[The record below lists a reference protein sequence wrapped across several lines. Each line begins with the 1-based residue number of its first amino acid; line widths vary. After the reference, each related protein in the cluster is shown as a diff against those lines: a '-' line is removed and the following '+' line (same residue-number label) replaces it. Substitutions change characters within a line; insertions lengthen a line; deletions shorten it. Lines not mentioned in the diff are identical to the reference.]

1 MIGVVGEDAD
11 GQLIPYFITQTELGH
26 RDKDPSESGNGEDN
40 LNDQD
45 TQDSSGMSG
54 TDHEEKD
61 PCEGGT
67 GEVKLI
73 KDEDSGCVLETP
85 DASGPIGL
93 PTQNHEK
100 LTGVIIE
107 SKVKS

>member
-1 MIGVVGEDAD
+1 
-11 GQLIPYFITQTELGH
+11 
-26 RDKDPSESGNGEDN
+26 
-40 LNDQD
+40 
-45 TQDSSGMSG
+45 MSG

-100 LTGVIIE
+100 LTAPVPASDQSDSDNQERELGDELGKFVSDKIPF
-107 SKVKS
+107 